1 MRAQK
6 KLSEDEIDRQL
17 IEDAD
22 NPDAWESPIA
32 VTPVRSR
39 RRSSYREAIPLPTA
53 EKSGVSEKQRN
64 R

>member
-17 IEDAD
+17 IEDAA
-22 NPDAWESPIA
+22 NPDAWEPPIT
-32 VTPVRSR
+32 VTPIHAQS
-39 RRSSYREAIPLPTA
+39 RSSYRKEIAIATSSKPGGP
-53 EKSGVSEKQRN
+53 KKRKM

>member
-6 KLSEDEIDRQL
+6 KLSEDEVDRQL
-17 IEDAD
+17 IEDAA

-39 RRSSYREAIPLPTA
+39 RRSSYREEIPIATA
-53 EKSGVSEKQRN
+53 ENTSVSEKQRN

>member
-17 IEDAD
+17 IEDAA
-22 NPDAWESPIA
+22 NPDAWEPPIA

-39 RRSSYREAIPLPTA
+39 GRSSYRKEIPIVTA
-53 EKSGVSEKQRN
+53 EKSGLSEKQKN